1 MNYIAL
7 AVWTKPDM
15 TIAES
20 IGVALVGICV
30 VLLELAL
37 LALFIKLLSKIIS
50 VFGKRKKAD
59 EPAPAE
65 TAPAPE
71 AMPASAPVNGPVLK
85 DVDDPTAAVIMAIV
99 SNKSGIPL
107 ERLSFKSIKLL
118 EDK

>member
-50 VFGKRKKAD
+50 VFGRKKKAE
-59 EPAPAE
+59 EPAPSG

-71 AMPASAPVNGPVLK
+71 ATPAAAPVNGPVLTEVQAGAVHEGSE
-85 DVDDPTAAVIMAIV
+85 DGPSRTAAI
-99 SNKSGIPL
+99 GI
-107 ERLSFKSIKLL
+107 RRS
-118 EDK
+118 

>member
-50 VFGKRKKAD
+50 VFGRKKKAE
-59 EPAPAE
+59 EPAPSE

-71 AMPASAPVNGPVLK
+71 AAPAAAPVNGPVLT